1 MKKILIILF
10 AILCIPLSSYAI
22 TLSTLHNNQ
31 DRYLKVDEDSTGAMY
46 LDTYSV
52 KSIRYSPPYYTLSA
66 KTYFVLYP
74 YDYIILCTQTFNY
87 DYNYSMQSTLTRI
100 VSDMNQNDE
109 ALDDDVV
116 ISRAQAAVQENSGI
130 TYSMTFLASWKFNG
144 HNGQLLK
151 EPAHEPISDDATYPE
166 RPYWMA
172 QAVFKTYYNQ
182 DF

>member
-1 MKKILIILF
+1 MKKILIILL

-22 TLSTLHNNQ
+22 TLSTLHNNP
-31 DRYLKVDEDSTGAMY
+31 DRYLKVDEDSTAAMY

-74 YDYIILCTQTFNY
+74 YDYISLCTQTFNY
-87 DYNYSMQSTLTRI
+87 DYNYSMHYTLTRI
-100 VSDMNQNDE
+100 VSDMNQNGE
-109 ALDDDVV
+109 MLDDDVI
-116 ISRAQAAVQENSGI
+116 ISRAQTAVQENSGI
-130 TYSMTFLASWKFNG
+130 TYSMTYLASWKFNG
-144 HNGQLLK
+144 QLLK
-151 EPAHEPISDDATYPE
+151 DSAHETISDDAAYPE

>member
-1 MKKILIILF
+1 
-10 AILCIPLSSYAI
+10 
-22 TLSTLHNNQ
+22 
-31 DRYLKVDEDSTGAMY
+31 MY

-52 KSIRYSPPYYTLSA
+52 KSIRYFSPYYTLSA
-66 KTYFVLYP
+66 KIYFVLYP

-100 VSDMNQNDE
+100 VSVMNQNGE
-109 ALDDDVV
+109 TLDDDVV
-116 ISRAQAAVQENSGI
+116 ISRAQTALQENSGI
-130 TYSMTFLASWKFNG
+130 TYSMTYLTSWKFNG

-151 EPAHEPISDDATYPE
+151 EPAREPISDNATYPE

>member
-1 MKKILIILF
+1 MKKILIILL
-10 AILCIPLSSYAI
+10 AILCIPVSTFAI
-22 TLSTLHNNQ
+22 TLSTLQNNP
-31 DRYLKVDEDSTGAMY
+31 DRYLKVDEDSTAAMY

-74 YDYIILCTQTFNY
+74 YDYISLCTQTFNY
-87 DYNYSMQSTLTRI
+87 DYNYSMHSTLTRT
-100 VSDMNQNDE
+100 VSDMNQNGE
-109 ALDDDVV
+109 TLDDDVI
-116 ISRAQAAVQENSGI
+116 ISRAQTAVQENSGI
-130 TYSMTFLASWKFNG
+130 TYSMTYLASWKFNG
-144 HNGQLLK
+144 QLLK
-151 EPAHEPISDDATYPE
+151 EPDHGTISDDAAYPE

>member
-1 MKKILIILF
+1 MKKILIILL
-10 AILCIPLSSYAI
+10 AILCIPVSTFAI
-22 TLSTLHNNQ
+22 TLSTLQNNP
-31 DRYLKVDEDSTGAMY
+31 DRYLKVDEDSTFAMY

-74 YDYIILCTQTFNY
+74 YDYISLCSETFNY
-87 DYNYSMQSTLTRI
+87 DYKYSMSSTVNRI
-100 VSDMNQNDE
+100 IIYMNQNDE
-109 ALDDDVV
+109 TLDYDVV
-116 ISRAQAAVQENSGI
+116 TSRTETALQENSGI
-130 TYSMTFLASWKFNG
+130 TYSMTYLASWKF
-144 HNGQLLK
+144 NGQLLK
-151 EPAHEPISDDATYPE
+151 EPASEPISDDATYPK